1 MWVKQ
6 GYQDNGPAPG
16 PLLIYDVSSA
26 AFASSFTP
34 RPVATST
41 QTSPPSPTNNPHL
54 STTGVAQSTST
65 MDPEHSDSH
74 GKKATPIALGTSLGL
89 LALIAA
95 SFVVYYVRRKHFEN
109 RDRRHF
115 LGIDGDD
122 YGGSDDLGNA
132 GIIPAARYHE
142 EKSRSG
148 FGRNLNILNSIGM
161 TRKTGNI
168 RNTQERR
175 DMLADEDTKDL
186 GEWYNA
192 RKRDGT
198 GGSSW
203 SLKSALGNSRFPSSN
218 RRRVASRE
226 GTDPFADDDSFIRDE
241 ETGFIGAA
249 STDGRPRGRR
259 DMSYASMRSSLSYMD
274 PFADPIQE
282 GREPADTDVK
292 FSHQIRLV
300 PHSFQQP
307 RAIETSL
314 PMAQGHALSPLP
326 EQSSQNTLTLQ
337 DLDNQGS
344 SLENSLSGGS
354 TSHMT
359 SMTSFDPP
367 NPLPLTTTIVP
378 AHSPPSQP
386 LRRSD
391 SWWSRFARSSLIDRK
406 SSVSS
411 KQSVGQSEFLN
422 PNPPPKLHPIEE
434 SVYSSHDRIS
444 PQPRCSGQGEELFRK
459 ESVTR
464 MYVRGHGKSLSSL
477 RTVDSEAIERMAGAM
492 DVVQRIKTGSHYSR
506 ESGSS
511 IGNLSIDTHS
521 LDEASAFGALDM
533 VSSPV
538 EMKPAELSR
547 MLPLNSNSKA
557 PPPAIIPPKTSS
569 PGSMGVFVSPSGA
582 NRPRSPPA
590 SGIASRVQA
599 YEQRMSPNQLPSP
612 TNTRHREER
621 TKKPIT
627 VNYGL
632 APRPSLF
639 IANPDHRLSSS
650 GES

>member
-1 MWVKQ
+1 M
-6 GYQDNGPAPG
+6 
-16 PLLIYDVSSA
+16 
-26 AFASSFTP
+26 
-34 RPVATST
+34 
-41 QTSPPSPTNNPHL
+41 
-54 STTGVAQSTST
+54 ST
-65 MDPEHSDSH
+65 MYPDHSDSH
-74 GKKATPIALGTSLGL
+74 SKKATPIALGTTFGL
-89 LALIAA
+89 LALVAA
-95 SFVVYYVRRKHFEN
+95 SFVVYYVRRKHFKN
-109 RDRRHF
+109 GNRRHF
-115 LGIDGDD
+115 LGMDGDD
-122 YGGSDDLGNA
+122 YGGSDDLGNS

-142 EKSRSG
+142 EKRRSG

-161 TRKTGNI
+161 TWKVGNI

-198 GGSSW
+198 EGSSW
-203 SLKSALGNSRFPSSN
+203 SLTSALGKSRFPSSN
-218 RRRVASRE
+218 SRRVASRE
-226 GTDPFADDDSFIRDE
+226 GTDPFADNDSFTRDE

-249 STDGRPRGRR
+249 STDGRPRGGR
-259 DMSYASMRSSLSYMD
+259 DMSYTSMPSSLSYMD
-274 PFADPIQE
+274 PFADPIQQ
-282 GREPADTDVK
+282 GREPADTDLK
-292 FSHQIRLV
+292 LSHQIRLV

-307 RAIETSL
+307 PVIETSL
-314 PMAQGHALSPLP
+314 PMAQGHALSPLS
-326 EQSSQNTLTLQ
+326 EQSSQNTLALQ

-344 SLENSLSGGS
+344 SLENSSYGGS
-354 TSHMT
+354 TSRVT
-359 SMTSFDPP
+359 STTSFDPP

-411 KQSVGQSEFLN
+411 KQSVGQSEFLD
-422 PNPPPKLHPIEE
+422 PIPPPRLHPIEE
-434 SVYSSHDRIS
+434 SVYSSHDHIS
-444 PQPRCSGQGEELFRK
+444 PQSSYSGQGEEIFRK
-459 ESVTR
+459 ESNTR
-464 MYVRGHGKSLSSL
+464 MYGGGHGKSLSSL
-477 RTVDSEAIERMAGAM
+477 CTVDSEAIERIAGTM

-511 IGNLSIDTHS
+511 VGNTSIDTHRP
-521 LDEASAFGALDM
+521 DEASAFGALDM
-533 VSSPV
+533 SSSPV
-538 EMKPAELSR
+538 ETAPTELSR
-547 MLPLNSNSKA
+547 VLPLNSNSKA

-569 PGSMGVFVSPSGA
+569 PGLMGVFVSPNGA

-612 TNTRHREER
+612 TNTRQREER

-639 IANPDHRLSSS
+639 IANPDHKLSSS

>member
-1 MWVKQ
+1 MEP
-6 GYQDNGPAPG
+6 D
-16 PLLIYDVSSA
+16 
-26 AFASSFTP
+26 
-34 RPVATST
+34 
-41 QTSPPSPTNNPHL
+41 
-54 STTGVAQSTST
+54 
-65 MDPEHSDSH
+65 HSDSH
-74 GKKATPIALGTSLGL
+74 SKKATPIALGTTFGL
-89 LALIAA
+89 LALVAA
-95 SFVVYYVRRKHFEN
+95 GFVVYYVRRKHFEN
-109 RDRRHF
+109 GDRRHF

-132 GIIPAARYHE
+132 GIIPAAHYHE
-142 EKSRSG
+142 EKRRSG

-161 TRKTGNI
+161 MRKPGNI
-168 RNTQERR
+168 RSTQERR

-203 SLKSALGNSRFPSSN
+203 SLKSALGKSRFPSSN
-218 RRRVASRE
+218 SRRVASRD
-226 GTDPFADDDSFIRDE
+226 GTDPFADDDSFIRNE

-259 DMSYASMRSSLSYMD
+259 DMSYTSMRSSLSYMD

-282 GREPADTDVK
+282 GREPADTDPK
-292 FSHQIRLV
+292 LLHQIRLV

-307 RAIETSL
+307 PAIETSL
-314 PMAQGHALSPLP
+314 PMAQGHTLSPLS
-326 EQSSQNTLTLQ
+326 EQSSQNTLQFQ

-344 SLENSLSGGS
+344 SLENVSSGGS
-354 TSHMT
+354 TSRVT
-359 SMTSFDPP
+359 SMTSFDLS

-378 AHSPPSQP
+378 AHSPPSQ
-386 LRRSD
+386 LMRRSD
-391 SWWSRFARSSLIDRK
+391 SWWSRFARSSLIDQK

-411 KQSVGQSEFLN
+411 KQSVGQSEFLD
-422 PNPPPKLHPIEE
+422 PIPPLRLHPIEE
-434 SVYSSHDRIS
+434 SVNPPSHDRNS
-444 PQPRCSGQGEELFRK
+444 PQPSYSGQGEEPFRN
-459 ESVTR
+459 ESNTR
-464 MYVRGHGKSLSSL
+464 MYGRGHGKSLSSL

-511 IGNLSIDTHS
+511 FGNLSIDAHS
-521 LDEASAFGALDM
+521 LNEASAFGALDM
-533 VSSPV
+533 SSSPM
-538 EMKPAELSR
+538 EMPPTELSR
-547 MLPLNSNSKA
+547 MLLNSNSEA
-557 PPPAIIPPKTSS
+557 PPAIIPPKTSS

-612 TNTRHREER
+612 TNTRQREER

-639 IANPDHRLSSS
+639 IANPDHKLSSS